1 MFLKSRRIWKCRA
14 TDCRK
19 QFSVKV
25 GTVLNESPIPIEKWL
40 TAMWL
45 VANCRNGVSS
55 CEIARDLGLTQ
66 KTAWFMLHRI
76 REAMQDKTAT
86 KLAGEVEVDESFIGG
101 KSRNMHAKRRAEVIT
116 GTGGA
121 NKAIALGMV
130 ERGGNVRTFAV
141 PNRRKHELHG
151 KIRQHVKAG
160 SALFSEA
167 LKSYDGLAGEYQH
180 AVVDHAVEYV
190 RGNVHT
196 NTMEN
201 FWSLVKRQLHGT
213 YISVEPFHLF
223 RYLDEQSFR
232 YNGRKLRCGT
242 FLARLHAGCWTPPYV
257 GSAYREGKVGEG
269 SETPRAREAKTL
281 SLWLAL
287 FLQLRRALFLR
298 LHAHQD
304 TGQPVEVL
312 ELRTFW
318 LGYRDLCSRSHSSSI
333 VLWLSYHVNLSFGSP
348 IPFHA

>member
-1 MFLKSRRIWKCRA
+1 METPQTLADAIKYFGDPDNSLRYLAAKRWPNGVECPYCSAKEPMFLKSRRIWKCRA

-25 GTVLNESPIPIEKWL
+25 GTVLNESPIPVEKWL
-40 TAMWL
+40 TAIWL

-116 GTGGA
+116 GTGGTD
-121 NKAIALGMV
+121 KAIALGVV

-160 SALFSEA
+160 SALFSDA

-232 YNGRKLRCGT
+232 YNGR
-242 FLARLHAGCWTPPYV
+242 RLSDAERFSHVCSQVAGRRLTWDRLT
-257 GSAYREGKVGEG
+257 GKG
-269 SETPRAREAKTL
+269 K
-281 SLWLAL
+281 
-287 FLQLRRALFLR
+287 
-298 LHAHQD
+298 
-304 TGQPVEVL
+304 
-312 ELRTFW
+312 
-318 LGYRDLCSRSHSSSI
+318 
-333 VLWLSYHVNLSFGSP
+333 
-348 IPFHA
+348 